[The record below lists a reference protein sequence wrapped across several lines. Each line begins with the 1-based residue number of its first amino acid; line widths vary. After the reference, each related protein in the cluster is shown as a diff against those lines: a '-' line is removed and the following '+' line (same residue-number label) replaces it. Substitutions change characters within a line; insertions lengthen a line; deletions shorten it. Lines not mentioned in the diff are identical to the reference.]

1 MMGLPKSVLTTGF
14 EFPVLGVPLY
24 TSTTLAAVDNSFRGI
39 LAHKEWQA
47 LVQQIKLEYK
57 TESRLG
63 DLVAADLHFWHTL
76 YGVGQIRSTYAV
88 NMFIRRTR
96 SKQ

>member
-24 TSTTLAAVDNSFRGI
+24 TSTVLADVDNSFRGI

-47 LVQQIKLEYK
+47 IVQQIKLDYK
-57 TESRLG
+57 SESRLG
-63 DLVAADLHFWHTL
+63 NLVAADLHFWHTL
-76 YGVGQIRSTYAV
+76 YGYGQIRSNYAV
-88 NMFIRRTR
+88 NMFIRRLKA
-96 SKQ
+96 KQ